1 MHPFLWLSL
10 AFAILL
16 LGYGIIAMRYGRSPP
31 AAYLGATAAICGC
44 AIILVILLS
53 RVIGAAKAAERKQT
67 NDFPPVA
74 VLQDEFH
81 VHPGDPLPKLVPWRG
96 RLFSARYLN
105 VHHDG
110 NGIYSVRFKL
120 ERE

>member
-1 MHPFLWLSL
+1 MHWPLWLFL
-10 AFAILL
+10 ALGLLL
-16 LGYGIIAMRYGRSPP
+16 LGYGMFAMRYGRSPP
-31 AAYLGATAAICGC
+31 AAYIGAIAAIFGLV
-44 AIILVILLS
+44 IILLIFLLHA
-53 RVIGAAKAAERKQT
+53 IGAAKAADPT
-67 NDFPPVA
+67 LADDFPPIA

-81 VHPGDPLPKLVPWRG
+81 AHPGDPLPKLVPWRG

-105 VHHDG
+105 AHHDG